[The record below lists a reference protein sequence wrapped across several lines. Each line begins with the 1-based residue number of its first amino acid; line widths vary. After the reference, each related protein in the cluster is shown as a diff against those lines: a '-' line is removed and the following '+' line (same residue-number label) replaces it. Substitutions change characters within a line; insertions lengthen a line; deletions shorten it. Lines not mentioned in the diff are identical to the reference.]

1 MNDDKLLGSAYD
13 ADSEGEEGKYYVYDY
28 DELKSINSINEYFDI
43 SDKGNWEN
51 KNILVEKKKPPKEI
65 IAKLYA
71 IRKKEKNLFLI
82 TRLNLI

>member
-1 MNDDKLLGSAYD
+1 MIKNFKEKIRTNDRISKKDFLNDDKLLGSAYD

-51 KNILVEKKKPPKEI
+51 KNILVEKKS
-65 IAKLYA
+65 LQ
-71 IRKKEKNLFLI
+71 KK
-82 TRLNLI
+82 